1 MRLRFVK
8 PVLRSPLRSARK
20 GAATLEFAVVA
31 PVLILLIMG
40 MLEIGRA
47 IMVVNFVNSAARDG
61 ARRAALTNASAADVI
76 STTRQSLSRSSIN
89 STNLT
94 ITVVSDVNEDGTTED
109 VSDLSSIPTGRPV
122 GVRVN
127 VPFQDI
133 GWLGRSLFIPANRN
147 LTDVSLMRRE
157 R

>member
-1 MRLRFVK
+1 MLFRTIDSNQR
-8 PVLRSPLRSARK
+8 ADRK

-31 PVLILLIMG
+31 PVLILLFMG

-47 IMVVNFVNSAARDG
+47 IMVVNLVNTAARDG
-61 ARRAALTNASAADVI
+61 ARRAALSNATAADVI
-76 STTRQSLSRSSIN
+76 ATTRQSLSRSSVS

-94 ITVVSDVNEDGTTED
+94 ITVVSDANEDGTTEN
-109 VSDLSSIPTGRPV
+109 VTDLSTVPTGRPV
-122 GVRVN
+122 GVRIN

-133 GWLGRSLFIPANRN
+133 GWLGRSLFIPSTRN
-147 LTDVSLMRRE
+147 LTDVALMRRE